1 MEDVHSPDT
10 EGVETYAETKGQKN
24 HAHFT
29 DLQVLLLAQKCQVF
43 AEELMRFTCF
53 LNKNKMKDITA
64 CFYADGNNLLRKK
77 G

>member
-1 MEDVHSPDT
+1 MEGVHSPDT

-29 DLQVLLLAQKCQVF
+29 DLQVILLVQKCQVF

-53 LNKNKMKDITA
+53 
-64 CFYADGNNLLRKK
+64 FE
-77 G
+77 